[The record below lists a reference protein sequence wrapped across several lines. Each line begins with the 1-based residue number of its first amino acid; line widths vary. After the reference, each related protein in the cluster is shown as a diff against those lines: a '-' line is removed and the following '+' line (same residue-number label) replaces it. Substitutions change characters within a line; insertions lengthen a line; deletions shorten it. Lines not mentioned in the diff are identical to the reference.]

1 MEQAE
6 KKFSKT
12 IFSGH
17 AGGDPAVRRVNH
29 YNQQKPRFVE
39 EVPTQESGVE
49 GDIVYYEN
57 PGNFNKVEQYIKRR
71 GEWINLSDGR
81 PLNDSPVVRKFV
93 KAKAG

>member
-1 MEQAE
+1 MKQDE

-12 IFSGH
+12 IFSS
-17 AGGDPAVRRVNH
+17 AGGSSDRRRTNH
-29 YNQQKPRFVE
+29 YTQARPKFVD

-49 GDIVYYEN
+49 GDIVFYEN
-57 PGNFNKVEQYIKRR
+57 PGNFNKVEQYLKRR

>member
-12 IFSGH
+12 IFSGV
-17 AGGDPAVRRVNH
+17 GGSSDRRRVNH
-29 YNQQKPRFVE
+29 FNQQKPRFVE

-57 PGNFNKVEQYIKRR
+57 PGNLNKVEQYIKKEVS
-71 GEWINLSDGR
+71 GLICLMVDH
-81 PLNDSPVVRKFV
+81 
-93 KAKAG
+93 